1 MNNKKIITN
10 YEAYSKSTIKT
21 AGQSQLTSQKISFF
35 LLLASLLNA
44 VKIFGRRI
52 SSMSITGDFL
62 DTFDIL
68 RESDIKG
75 CVHYIFVGLF

>member
-1 MNNKKIITN
+1 
-10 YEAYSKSTIKT
+10 
-21 AGQSQLTSQKISFF
+21 
-35 LLLASLLNA
+35 
-44 VKIFGRRI
+44 
-52 SSMSITGDFL
+52 MSITGDFL